1 MTDEEMAAVKDG
13 VVLLP
18 MTAGAIV
25 LAYNLPDGPSELK
38 LSREAYVGIFLGK
51 ITQWD
56 DPAIAKSNPGA
67 KLPSTKITV
76 VVRSDGSGT
85 TFVFHFAPER
95 DQRCV
100 EERTGSGQVGQFSG
114 CRGGQGQSRSN
125 RADQGDAGRDRLR
138 RVRLRGA
145 DQDADGFARRTRA
158 AQYVKPDLTSGQDGA
173 GECSV
178 AGQSARMDHRSH
190 GRAGL
195 SDRHLHLAALLQEV
209 PGSPEARCAQVGD
222 RIRPD
227 ARARRSA
234 SILATSRC
242 PPTWS
247 TLTRRRSPR
256 SHDPERGRSQRAI
269 SSNPAG
275 ISG

>member
-1 MTDEEMAAVKDG
+1 MQGTGATFPAPLYQKWFTEYNKAHPDVQINYQALGSGAGIKQFQQNLVDFGASDAAMTDEEMAAVKDG

-56 DPAIAKSNPGA
+56 DPAIAKSNPGV

-85 TFVFHFAPER
+85 TFVFTSHLSAISDAWKSGP
-95 DQRCV
+95 
-100 EERTGSGQVGQFSG
+100 GAGQVGQFSG
-114 CRGGQGQSRSN
+114 CRGGQGQPRSD
-125 RADQGDAGRDRLR
+125 RADQGDSGCDRLR

-145 DQDADGFARRTRA
+145 DQDADGFAREQKRHICEAGSDER
-158 AQYVKPDLTSGQDGA
+158 QGGA

-178 AGQSARMDHRSH
+178 AG
-190 GRAGL
+190 
-195 SDRHLHLAALLQEV
+195 
-209 PGSPEARCAQVGD
+209 
-222 RIRPD
+222 
-227 ARARRSA
+227 
-234 SILATSRC
+234 
-242 PPTWS
+242 
-247 TLTRRRSPR
+247 
-256 SHDPERGRSQRAI
+256 
-269 SSNPAG
+269 
-275 ISG
+275 